1 MEKQNNQFLFSLH
14 HSMMLAAIPP
24 DKGEIRMVFK
34 AHSVP
39 VDVRNFYSVKPKV
52 SQNWFRFAL

>member
-24 DKGEIRMVFK
+24 DKEEIKMGSK
-34 AHSVP
+34 AYSAEKRDIHSSLSLSLEKY
-39 VDVRNFYSVKPKV
+39 FVKT
-52 SQNWFRFAL
+52 A

>member
-34 AHSVP
+34 AHSVEKR
-39 VDVRNFYSVKPKV
+39 DIHS
-52 SQNWFRFAL
+52 SLSLNWKIFRENSIR